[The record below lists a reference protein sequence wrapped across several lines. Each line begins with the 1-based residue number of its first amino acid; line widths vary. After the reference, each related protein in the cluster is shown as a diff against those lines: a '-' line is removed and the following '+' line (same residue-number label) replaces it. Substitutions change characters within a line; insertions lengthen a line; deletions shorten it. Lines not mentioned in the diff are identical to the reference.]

1 MITDN
6 IGKEGLKYFPFVLTL
21 FLFIALMNLIGLI
34 PYTFSPTAHIVITFG
49 MSLSIFLGVTLLGF
63 VNYGFNYLSMFMPNG
78 SPMVLAPFMVIIEL
92 VSHTAK
98 AISLGV
104 RLAANITAGHILF
117 AILSGF
123 T

>member
-1 MITDN
+1 
-6 IGKEGLKYFPFVLTL
+6 
-21 FLFIALMNLIGLI
+21 MNLFGIV
-34 PYTFSPTAHIVITFG
+34 PYTFAPTSHIVITFG
-49 MSLSIFLGVTLLGF
+49 MSLSIFLGVTMLGF
-63 VNYGFNYLSMFMPNG
+63 VNYGFNYLSMFMPGG
-78 SPMVLAPFMVIIEL
+78 SPMVLAPFMVVIEL
-92 VSHTAK
+92 ISHCAK